1 MYHVRFSEN
10 AMKDLKKLDLSIAK
24 MILAWIGK
32 HLESCDNPRVH
43 GKGLV
48 ANKKGIWRYRVGD
61 YRLLATIQDE
71 ILIIL
76 LIDVGHRKD
85 IYK

>member
-1 MYHVRFSEN
+1 MYHVRFSEH
-10 AMKDLKKLDLSIAK
+10 AMKDLKKLDPSIAK

-32 HLESCDNPRVH
+32 YLESCDNPRVH